1 MTAPRLSTATGAL
14 AATLLLALALAAC
27 SSTASQ
33 ATPTLTTA
41 PTAGG
46 STSGTL
52 APRTPPSSSP
62 TTPSGP
68 APATEFNP
76 PGDIPDNQVFVK
88 YRPPG
93 STVTIEVPEGWAR
106 STQAGTVTFTDHFN
120 SVGISERQTSTA
132 PTVQSAM
139 QQDVPAIKAAQASV
153 QAVQV
158 SMITRAGQHAVL
170 ITYQADSTPDP
181 VTNKVVVDA
190 VQVYEFFHQ
199 GHEAVLTLTGPSGAD
214 NVDPWRTVSES
225 LAWS

>member
-1 MTAPRLSTATGAL
+1 MTAPRLATATGVL
-14 AATLLLALALAAC
+14 AATLLLALAAC
-27 SSTASQ
+27 SSTAPH
-33 ATPTLTTA
+33 ATPTLSTA
-41 PTAGG
+41 PTGGG
-46 STSGTL
+46 SASGT
-52 APRTPPSSSP
+52 PTPQSLQTSSP

-93 STVTIEVPEGWAR
+93 STVTIQVPEGWAR

-120 SVGISERQTSTA
+120 SVGISERSASTA
-132 PTVQSAM
+132 PTEQSAM
-139 QQDVPAIKAAQASV
+139 HHDVRAIEHANANVKAV
-153 QAVQV
+153 HV
-158 SMITRAGQHAVL
+158 SMITRAGQQAVL
-170 ITYQADSTPDP
+170 ITYQADSKPDP

-190 VQVYEFFHQ
+190 VEVYEFFHQ

>member
-1 MTAPRLSTATGAL
+1 MTAHRFTTATGVL
-14 AATLLLALALAAC
+14 AATLLLALAAC
-27 SSTASQ
+27 SSATSQ
-33 ATPTLTTA
+33 TTPTLSTP
-41 PTAGG
+41 PTGGG
-46 STSGTL
+46 STGGASSPP
-52 APRTPPSSSP
+52 APQTSSTP

-93 STVTIEVPEGWAR
+93 STVTIQVPEGWAR
-106 STQAGTVTFTDHFN
+106 STNTGTVTFSDHFN

-139 QQDVPAIKAAQASV
+139 QQDVPAIQRANANVKAV
-153 QAVQV
+153 HV
-158 SMITRAGQHAVL
+158 SMVTRAGQHAVL
-170 ITYQADSTPDP
+170 ITYQTDSKPDP

-190 VQVYEFFHQ
+190 VEVYEFFHQ

-225 LAWS
+225 LTWS

>member
-1 MTAPRLSTATGAL
+1 MTAPRLSTATGVL
-14 AATLLLALALAAC
+14 AATLLLALAAC
-27 SSTASQ
+27 SSTASP
-33 ATPTLTTA
+33 ASPTVSTA
-41 PTAGG
+41 PTGG
-46 STSGTL
+46 GPTSGTP
-52 APRTPPSSSP
+52 APRTPPSSSS

-68 APATEFNP
+68 APATEYNP

-93 STVTIEVPEGWAR
+93 STVTIQVPEGWAR
-106 STQAGTVTFTDHFN
+106 STHAGTVTFTDHFN
-120 SVGISERQTSTA
+120 SVGIAERQASTA
-132 PTVQSAM
+132 PTVRSAM
-139 QQDVPAIKAAQASV
+139 HQDVPAIKAAQASV
-153 QAVQV
+153 KAVHV

-170 ITYQADSTPDP
+170 ITYQADSKPDP

-190 VQVYEFFHQ
+190 VEVYEFFHQ